1 MMMMGQHVAE
11 QSYGFFLD
19 MSIGMVM
26 SHCVQ
31 GRGNAAMLRDVLLC
45 PMVHAQSPQCTEGR
59 TLHVRMRMMVVHRLD
74 NSMNSIRVGNAFF
87 VNNGASKVPESTA

>member
-1 MMMMGQHVAE
+1 MMMREHVSH
-11 QSYGFFLD
+11 QSAGILLD
-19 MSIGMVM
+19 MSIGMVV

-45 PMVHAQSPQCTEGR
+45 PMVHAQSAQRTEGR

-87 VNNGASKVPESTA
+87 VCDGTA